1 MCFDSNLN
9 KLAVKSIL
17 GNTGEQFEFGPC
29 SEYNNA
35 PLSSPKYSSPNSWY
49 RRIWSYIE
57 IGSSQM

>member
-29 SEYNNA
+29 SGYNSV
-35 PLSSPKYSSPNSWY
+35 PLSSPKYIQVLIPGTGEY
-49 RRIWSYIE
+49 DLI
-57 IGSSQM
+57 